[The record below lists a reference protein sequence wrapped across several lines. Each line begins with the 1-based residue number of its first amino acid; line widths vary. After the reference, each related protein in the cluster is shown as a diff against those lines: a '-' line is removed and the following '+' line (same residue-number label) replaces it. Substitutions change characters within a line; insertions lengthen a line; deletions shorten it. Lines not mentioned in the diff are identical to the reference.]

1 MPRPRGLAPGAL
13 GERVRLCGKGV
24 RVIETPGQQAGV
36 AQPDA
41 DHGLKGRDTLLHG
54 GHRGPCL
61 VQHLTGLEG
70 ASGQR
75 IGIAQ
80 GGDEDREER
89 REGGRL
95 AEAQASFKQ
104 RRGMVEVSLPEC
116 DEPTP
121 PNRRG
126 GS

>member
-1 MPRPRGLAPGAL
+1 M
-13 GERVRLCGKGV
+13 
-24 RVIETPGQQAGV
+24 

-41 DHGLKGRDTLLHG
+41 DQGLKGRDSLLHG
-54 GHRGPCL
+54 GHRGPRL
-61 VQHLTGLEG
+61 VQHLTGLSV

-75 IGIAQ
+75 ICIAQ
-80 GGDEDREER
+80 GGDEDGEEH

-95 AEAQASFKQ
+95 AEGQAPFKQ

-121 PNRRG
+121 NRRG
-126 GS
+126 GG